1 MWQTLHSGLVKGD
14 AKALARSISL
24 VESEANGFENFLAS
38 LPISDA
44 KIVGLTGPPG
54 AGKSTLADSLIGE
67 VIKEN
72 KKAALLCIDPSSPFH
87 FGALLGDRVRMSQWY
102 THPDVFIRSLATRGS
117 LGGLH
122 PKIIE
127 ITSMVAAA
135 GFDYIFIE
143 TVGVGQSEVDVAGLA
158 DVTVVVLVPEAGDE
172 IQSMKSGLMEIADIF
187 VVNKSDRPDAD
198 LFMKT
203 LKQVLASSQHSEIP
217 VIKTIAIE
225 HLGIDELFREI
236 KDHKIRQNRRIWL
249 LAARA
254 YHLIQQKRMQDISLK
269 KLEGIIEEETNK
281 HQFNLYSFIK
291 RFAR

>member
-38 LPISDA
+38 LPTSEA

-72 KKAALLCIDPSSPFH
+72 KKAAVLCIDPSSPFH

-203 LKQVLASSQHSEIP
+203 LKHVLASGQHTEIP
-217 VIKTIAIE
+217 VIKTIAPE
-225 HLGIDELFREI
+225 HLGTDELFREI
-236 KDHKIRQNRRIWL
+236 KDQKIRQNKRNWL

-269 KLEGIIEEETNK
+269 KLQGIIEEETNK
-281 HQFNLYSFIK
+281 HQFNLYSFIR

>member
-72 KKAALLCIDPSSPFH
+72 KKAAVLCIDPSSPFH

-127 ITSMVAAA
+127 ITSMAAAA

>member
-1 MWQTLHSGLVKGD
+1 M
-14 AKALARSISL
+14 A
-24 VESEANGFENFLAS
+24 
-38 LPISDA
+38 
-44 KIVGLTGPPG
+44 
-54 AGKSTLADSLIGE
+54 
-67 VIKEN
+67 
-72 KKAALLCIDPSSPFH
+72 
-87 FGALLGDRVRMSQWY
+87 
-102 THPDVFIRSLATRGS
+102 
-117 LGGLH
+117 
-122 PKIIE
+122 
-127 ITSMVAAA
+127 AAA

-254 YHLIQQKRMQDISLK
+254 YHLIQQKRMRDISLK